1 MEVNKGVIMEGVIND
16 PYPFISVDSVGR
28 RVDLYENTQAIKEL
42 TKLLKERKSM
52 PIKITKRED
61 SILPKKILA
70 HTKEIKDE
78 GYYRWIIQIFMRH
91 EGERVVETH
100 RFWKLNGLR
109 STWIIEYLAK
119 EIRSYGLEFN
129 VIGIAAFNGEKVII
143 NKSVSF
149 IPVAELEEN
158 G

>member
-1 MEVNKGVIMEGVIND
+1 MTIRFTR
-16 PYPFISVDSVGR
+16 Y
-28 RVDLYENTQAIKEL
+28 
-42 TKLLKERKSM
+42 
-52 PIKITKRED
+52 ED

-70 HTKEIKDE
+70 HTREVKDE

-91 EGERVVETH
+91 EGERVIETH
-100 RFWKLNGLR
+100 RFWRLNGR
-109 STWIIEYLAK
+109 ESAYIISYLSG
-119 EIRSYGLEFN
+119 ELLSYLSQFT
-129 VIGIAAFNGEKVII
+129 VVGIAAFGGEKVII